1 MANDSIEYI
10 FFYSHLLK
18 NGFLSQYFDISF
30 EHEGAS
36 YGTAEQY
43 MMAAKARLMGDSISL
58 ANILATEGPEDAKKL
73 G

>member
-1 MANDSIEYI
+1 MANGSAEYI

-18 NGFLSQYFDISF
+18 NGFLSQFFETSF